1 MRFPLLILLL
11 PPLALLANPA
21 DAQNLQTLFAG
32 SEIYRTQAYGGAH
45 VRYDRLNL
53 EADGTFSG
61 DALIERSLSW
71 TNTTEERSI
80 IGRWRIAGNRLCL
93 AEAPA
98 APAAYKN
105 GAGRESCYD
114 LKRLGVDGVYVD
126 FRGTEVG
133 TGLPWLFKVAPAG

>member
-1 MRFPLLILLL
+1 MRFSLLIPLL
-11 PPLALLANPA
+11 PSLALLANPA
-21 DAQNLQTLFAG
+21 GAQNLQTLFAG
-32 SEIYRTQAYGGAH
+32 SEIYRTQAYGAAH

-71 TNTTEERSI
+71 TITTEERSI
-80 IGRWRIAGNRLCL
+80 IGRWRIVGNRFCL

-98 APAAYKN
+98 AYKN
-105 GAGRESCYD
+105 SAGRESCYD
-114 LKRLGVDGVYVD
+114 LKKLGVDGVYVD